1 MELVVKGRGIRLT
14 EPMRRKAETKLAK
27 ITRIDP
33 RVSRLEVEV
42 LLEHNPRIDGSHRVE
57 VVCTRGR
64 GVFRAHAAG
73 RDLDGALDQVI
84 ARLERQLTSYRGR
97 LKSRR
102 QAGPIA

>member
-14 EPMRRKAETKLAK
+14 EPMRRKAEAKLSR

-33 RVSRLEVEV
+33 KVSRLEVEV
-42 LLEHNPRIDGSHRVE
+42 VLEHNPRIDGNHRVE
-57 VVCTRGR
+57 VACTRGR

-73 RDLDGALDQVI
+73 QDLDGALDQVI
-84 ARLERQLTSYRGR
+84 ARLERQLISYRGR
-97 LKSRR
+97 LRARR